1 VPEPI
6 RRSAEAVSHD
16 HTNHFLRRERRQL
29 GLLRRELGGEVTGK
43 LDRWL
48 ARELIHERREQA
60 LAEVL
65 GAPLEEGARPHEVL
79 VNMRSGRRQGPPLRR
94 PDPKRRAA
102 AVADLRRSGELAI
115 ARLETD
121 LRERGAEVKAALW
134 ITHTAHTV
142 LDSRQL
148 AEIAARGDVFSLTSN
163 KPRLM
168 LSLNASRPLIRATQV
183 QSNLGFDGTGVTVAV
198 LDTGVDA
205 AHPALETAVTGQED
219 FDGEGIGDMQG
230 HGSHC
235 AGIVA
240 SRDERFR
247 GIAPG
252 ASILDLKHMNASGS
266 GQGSAALEAIQ
277 AAVAAG
283 VPIASNSWGISHA
296 DGQWQD
302 PPTAGAPD
310 GSCIFCVAADNAS
323 EAGVLFVVAA
333 GNNDDDSCAT
343 YDTHID
349 CPGNA
354 RLAITVGGS
363 DDDDDMYSES
373 SVGPTPEGRIK
384 PDLVAPGVDIESV
397 EANTKGFTEKSG
409 TSMATPHVAG
419 VAALMLQKNPALIPA
434 QLKATLVGTAV
445 DIGFAPEEMGAG
457 RVDAIDAVN
466 SA

>member
-1 VPEPI
+1 MADMT
-6 RRSAEAVSHD
+6 RRSPEALSRE
-16 HTNHFLRRERRQL
+16 HTSEFLRRERREL
-29 GLLRRELGGEVTGK
+29 GLLRRELGREVTGK
-43 LDRWL
+43 LDRWV
-48 ARELIHERREQA
+48 ARELIHERRERA
-60 LAEVL
+60 LAEAF
-65 GAPLEEGARPHEVL
+65 GEEDAPAESRHEVL
-79 VNMRSGRRQGPPLRR
+79 VNLRSGRRQGPPLRR
-94 PDPKRRAA
+94 PDPERRAA
-102 AVADLRRSGELAI
+102 AVRELRRSGEKAI
-115 ARLETD
+115 ARLEPD
-121 LRERGAEVKAALW
+121 LAERGAEVLGTFW
-134 ITHTAHTV
+134 ITHSVRTEIGS
-142 LDSRQL
+142 DPL
-148 AEIAARGDVFSLTSN
+148 AQIASRGDVFSVTSN
-163 KPRLM
+163 KPRMM
-168 LSLNASRPLIRATQV
+168 LSLDASRPLIRATQV
-183 QSNLGFDGTGVTVAV
+183 ASNLGFDGTGVTVAV

-205 AHPALETAVTGQED
+205 AHRALAGAVVGQQD
-219 FDGEGIGDMQG
+219 FDGEGIGDMEG

-247 GIAPG
+247 GVAPG
-252 ASILDLKHMNASGS
+252 AGILDLKHMNASGS
-266 GQGSAALEAIQ
+266 GNGSAALEAIE
-277 AAVAAG
+277 AAVTAG
-283 VPIASNSWGISHA
+283 VPIASNSWGVSHA
-296 DGQWQD
+296 DGAFQD
-302 PPTAGAPD
+302 PPAAGAPD
-310 GSCIFCVAADNAS
+310 GSCVFCTAADAAS

-373 SVGPTPEGRIK
+373 SIGPTPEGRIK

-397 EANTKGFTEKSG
+397 EAGGDFTEKSG

-419 VAALMLQKNPALIPA
+419 VAALMLQKNGALTPA
-434 QLKATLVGTAV
+434 QLKATLIGTTV